1 MNTRV
6 FLHAYAHW
14 SISPAQN
21 GHHVNCG
28 ITHIKTPSFKSTRL
42 LAFLASAV
50 RRGHND
56 HLLTTWKAEKQNM
69 CTPSSYFVCFPLST
83 YTKTAALLL
92 SLICFSTAPQ
102 TIWKALKKNT
112 KNKLHI
118 AMHGGRLSSQ
128 WRRVV
133 EEASLLRTI
142 YYETTS
148 STGLVPSPLGVCCAS
163 ILAKGCLYLDI
174 RRTSHYT
181 LERQSFFIW
190 PDWQV
195 EQPSGSLSLPLQS
208 LCLSYLPKPS
218 SLPFPPLS
226 KSSNYLP
233 YSSCHRPVLPA
244 ACRASHQPL
253 PLLAFDSIYA
263 GGEACDFW
271 DIWEIDRSTDHQIPQ
286 PVKLL
291 KSNTVEIVGP

>member
-1 MNTRV
+1 MGTMSTV
-6 FLHAYAHW
+6 ASHTSKPHHLSLPGSLHFLPQLSEEGVMTTSLQHERLRSRTCVLPPHILCAFLYRHTPKLLPCCCHW
-14 SISPAQN
+14 SALAQP
-21 GHHVNCG
+21 HKPFERH
-28 ITHIKTPSFKSTRL
+28 
-42 LAFLASAV
+42 
-50 RRGHND
+50 
-56 HLLTTWKAEKQNM
+56 
-69 CTPSSYFVCFPLST
+69 
-83 YTKTAALLL
+83 
-92 SLICFSTAPQ
+92 
-102 TIWKALKKNT
+102 LKKNT

-218 SLPFPPLS
+218 SSPFPPLS